1 MLAEA
6 TSFLKKSIKD
16 PAHQERAL
24 KLLNSAFS
32 YVELD
37 ARKQALEVK
46 KKELAKKQEARE
58 KILKPKSK
66 ED

>member
-1 MLAEA
+1 MLKEA
-6 TSFLKKSIKD
+6 TSFLKKEIKD
-16 PAHQERAL
+16 ADLQDRAI

-37 ARKQALEVK
+37 KKKQENEAQ
-46 KKELAKKQEARE
+46 KKELAAKKQ
-58 KILKPKSK
+58 PKSK

>member
-1 MLAEA
+1 MLKEA
-6 TSFLKKSIKD
+6 TSYLKNNIKD
-16 PAHQERAL
+16 ADLQERAL

-37 ARKQALEVK
+37 EKKQANIK
-46 KKELAKKQEARE
+46 KLKEAEKAKELKAKSFQQ
-58 KILKPKSK
+58 PVK